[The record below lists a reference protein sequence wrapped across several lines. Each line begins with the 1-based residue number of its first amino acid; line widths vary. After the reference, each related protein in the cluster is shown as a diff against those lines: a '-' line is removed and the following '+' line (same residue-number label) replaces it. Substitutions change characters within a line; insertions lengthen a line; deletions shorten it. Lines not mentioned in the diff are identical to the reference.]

1 MMKND
6 KATETEKQ
14 CGDMHCAVHKA
25 MATRGRQFVGTVTA
39 SSQKTA
45 TVEWPR
51 SKKSPKFERYEKA
64 KTAIKAHNPEC
75 ISAKKGDIVK
85 IIECRPISK
94 TKSFV
99 IIEKIGKNIAFMSK
113 EELVKEQERVV
124 EAKARKTKTEMEARD
139 AEQKTRKLAEAG
151 ASAEELQ

>member
-1 MMKND
+1 MAHEKT
-6 KATETEKQ
+6 KETAN

-25 MATRGRQFVGTVTA
+25 LGTRGREFVGTVTA

-64 KTAIKAHNPEC
+64 KTVLKAHNPEC
-75 ISAKKGDIVK
+75 ISAKRGDIVR
-85 IIECRPISK
+85 IAECRPISK

-99 IIEKIGKNIAFMSK
+99 IIEKLGKNLAFMSK
-113 EELVKEQERVV
+113 EDLIKEQKRVV
-124 EAKARKTKTEMEARD
+124 EAKARKAKEESGAKHSG
-139 AEQKTRKLAEAG
+139 AER
-151 ASAEELQ
+151 EEFQ